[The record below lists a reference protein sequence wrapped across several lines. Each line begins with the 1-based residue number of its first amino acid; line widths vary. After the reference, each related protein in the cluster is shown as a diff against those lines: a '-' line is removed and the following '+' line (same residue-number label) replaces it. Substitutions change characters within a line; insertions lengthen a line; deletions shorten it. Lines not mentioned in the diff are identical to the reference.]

1 MTTITAEVIADS
13 INPVGV
19 RLTTLKLEFPRYLL
33 PQFNTHRTFSRNAAS
48 SRAIPIK
55 TMIERIKANPVVPS
69 WLKNQKGM
77 QPAGAIDEQYKVF
90 ADTAWENSMQICIEM
105 AQALSKMGVAKEQAN
120 RLLEPF
126 AHAQVLV
133 TATDWR
139 NFFALRLHEDAQSE
153 IQQLAAA
160 MKQAMDD
167 SEPVQLAAGDW
178 HLPFVSYQERQEY
191 TLAECLAMSTARNA
205 RVSYWLHD
213 GAIPSIEKDVTRHS
227 DLKSSG
233 HWSPFEHPAEA
244 LPDDRRCRNFRG
256 FRQYRDIVDKQS
268 WEG

>member
-19 RLTTLKLEFPRYLL
+19 RLTTLKLEFPRYIL
-33 PQFNTHRTFSRNAAS
+33 PQFNTHRAFSRNAAS
-48 SRAIPIK
+48 SRAIPVK
-55 TMIERIKANPVVPS
+55 TMIERVRTDPVIPS
-69 WLKNQKGM
+69 WLRNQKGM
-77 QPAGAIDEQYKVF
+77 QPAGSLDEIHSDLALEEWQHAMETCLGV
-90 ADTAWENSMQICIEM
+90 AHR
-105 AQALSKMGVAKEQAN
+105 LSKFRVAKEQAN

-139 NFFALRLHEDAQSE
+139 NFFDLRLHHAAQAE
-153 IQQLAAA
+153 IQQLATV
-160 MKQAMDD
+160 MKDAMDG

-191 TLAECLAMSTARNA
+191 SIEECLAMSTARNA
-205 RVSYWLHD
+205 RVSHWLHD
-213 GAIPSIEKDVTRHS
+213 GTKPLFEDDINLHGE
-227 DLKSSG
+227 LKSDC

-256 FRQYRDIVDKQS
+256 FRQYRDVVDKVS